1 MRTLRF
7 YFDYL
12 SPYAYLAW
20 TQIHTLGVEVEP
32 HPILFAALLDANGT
46 RGPAE
51 VPARRRYIIRDLA
64 RIAHRFGVPI
74 VAPPAHPFNPLL
86 ALRVTALDMTA
97 AQRRALID
105 ALYRATWATGE
116 GITDPA
122 VVQRIASEVGLPA
135 DAVERAQQA
144 EIKARIRA
152 NSEDAVARGMFGVPT
167 MLVDDQMFWGCDSL
181 QHLAYYLA
189 HGDVVSAEM
198 IETWEHLP
206 AQAVRT
212 RANG

>member
-20 TQIHTLGVEVEP
+20 TQIHALGVEVEP

-51 VPARRRYIIRDLA
+51 VPARRRYIVRDVA

-86 ALRVTALDMTA
+86 ALRVTALATREQ
-97 AQRRALID
+97 QRPLID

-122 VVQRIASEVGLPA
+122 VVQRIASDAGLPG
-135 DAVERAQQA
+135 DAVDQAQQPA
-144 EIKARIRA
+144 IKARIKA
-152 NSEDAVARGMFGVPT
+152 NSDDAIARGMFGVPT

-181 QHLAYYLA
+181 PHLAYYLA